1 MNYPEEISMTEKPG
15 NHGIV
20 LETGRG
26 VSPFPLQSGNE
37 ATSTVDPNVDIELEF
52 TPGDL
57 GQAIV
62 PTAGKEALG
71 MKPSPMDM
79 LRGG

>member
-1 MNYPEEISMTEKPG
+1 MTEKPG

-37 ATSTVDPNVDIELEF
+37 ATSTVDPNVDTELEF

-62 PTAGKEALG
+62 PTAG
-71 MKPSPMDM
+71 
-79 LRGG
+79 

>member
-1 MNYPEEISMTEKPG
+1 MQYG
-15 NHGIV
+15 NG
-20 LETGRG
+20 
-26 VSPFPLQSGNE
+26 
-37 ATSTVDPNVDIELEF
+37 ATSAVDPNVDTELEF